1 MLRDVEN
8 MFWDGSL
15 TKLIAA
21 FVVMIS
27 ILYALYVEVYLKR
40 LTHRKTSLDKNL
52 NQR

>member
-21 FVVMIS
+21 FVVVIS
-27 ILYALYVEVYLKR
+27 VLFALYVEVYLKR
-40 LTHRKTSLDKNL
+40 LTQRKTRLGKNL